1 MTLLYGRDANGN
13 QVPLLVDGSGIVQ
26 TSGGS
31 TSWPG
36 TSSQLTAG
44 DGTAVNVGSGLSL
57 AAGTLTAPG
66 GWQTTYEVDFTTLT
80 PVASYSNGTATIDG
94 KTWTFTGLGAN
105 SSASLS
111 AANGLRLVVNS
122 GASAV
127 PVSSVNL
134 SSLGAVPLAYQVMS
148 WARMTSTIP
157 SNANGLTDN
166 IIGKSTTGTTYTFIH
181 RLWYRVNSDSGSP
194 SNAAFFAP
202 SAELDSQLYPS
213 SVNSQYST
221 TNVNHDVRVI
231 HLVSS
236 NMALFYTGTWSAGW
250 PALSS
255 LQFRGM
261 LNFDIAAYSS
271 SSNALLNPSNFLW
284 FMQAFHES
292 GSSTNTVANLLNFR
306 TQVK

>member
-1 MTLLYGRDANGN
+1 MAYVGNPGSNKIITTDA
-13 QVPLLVDGSGIVQ
+13 
-26 TSGGS
+26 GGKL
-31 TSWPG
+31 TPG
-36 TSSQLTAG
+36 T
-44 DGTAVNVGSGLSL
+44 VGNGLSL
-57 AAGTLTAPG
+57 SGGQLTG
-66 GWQTTYEVDFTTLT
+66 GWQTTYEVDFTTLA
-80 PVASYSNGTATIDG
+80 PVVSYSNGTATIDG
-94 KTWTFTGLGAN
+94 KTWTFAGLGAT

-111 AANGLRLVVNS
+111 VANGLELVVNS

-127 PVSSVNL
+127 PVASVNL
-134 SSLGAVPLAYQVMS
+134 SSLGAAPLPYEVMT
-148 WARMTSTIP
+148 WARMTSVIP

-181 RLWYRVNSDSGSP
+181 RLWYRVSSSGGSP

-213 SVNSQYST
+213 FAGVNSQYST

-231 HLVSS
+231 HFVSS

-261 LNFDIAAYSS
+261 INFNITAYSS
-271 SSNALLNPSNFLW
+271 SSNALLNPSDFLW

>member
-13 QVPLLVDGSGIVQ
+13 QVPLLVDSNGIVQ

-31 TSWPG
+31 TS
-36 TSSQLTAG
+36 
-44 DGTAVNVGSGLSL
+44 
-57 AAGTLTAPG
+57 G

-94 KTWTFTGLGAN
+94 KTWTFAGLDAN

-111 AANGLRLVVNS
+111 AANGLQMVVNS
-122 GASAV
+122 GASPV
-127 PVSSVNL
+127 PVASVNL

-148 WARMTSTIP
+148 WARMTSIIP
-157 SNANGLTDN
+157 SNAIGLTDN
-166 IIGKSTTGTTYTFIH
+166 IIGKSTTGTTYTFVH
-181 RLWYRVNSDSGSP
+181 RLSYAPTSYDGSP
-194 SNAAFFAP
+194 SNATFFAP
-202 SAELDSQLYPS
+202 FAQLDGANYPS
-213 SVNSQYST
+213 SLNSQYST

-261 LNFDIAAYSS
+261 VNLNIAAYSS
-271 SSNALLNPSNFLW
+271 SSNALLNPSDFLW
-284 FMQAFHES
+284 FMQAFHQS
-292 GSSTNTVANLLNFR
+292 SSSTNTVANLLNFR

>member
-13 QVPLLVDGSGIVQ
+13 QVPLLVDGNGIVQ

-31 TSWPG
+31 TS
-36 TSSQLTAG
+36 
-44 DGTAVNVGSGLSL
+44 
-57 AAGTLTAPG
+57 G

-94 KTWTFTGLGAN
+94 KTWTFTGLGAT

-111 AANGLRLVVNS
+111 AANGLQVVVNS

-127 PVSSVNL
+127 PVASVNL

-148 WARMTSTIP
+148 WARMTSIIP

-166 IIGKSTTGTTYTFIH
+166 IIGKSTTGTTYTFVH
-181 RLWYRVNSDSGSP
+181 RLSYTPTSIGGSP

-202 SAELDSQLYPS
+202 FSELDSQLIPS
-213 SVNSQYST
+213 LFYSQYST

-261 LNFDIAAYSS
+261 VNFNINAYSS
-271 SSNALLNPSNFLW
+271 GSNALLNPSDFLW
-284 FMQAFHES
+284 FMQPFHDS

>member
-1 MTLLYGRDANGN
+1 MTLLYGRDASGN

-26 TSGGS
+26 TSGG
-31 TSWPG
+31 G
-36 TSSQLTAG
+36 G
-44 DGTAVNVGSGLSL
+44 G
-57 AAGTLTAPG
+57 G

-94 KTWTFTGLGAN
+94 KTWTFAGLGAS

-127 PVSSVNL
+127 PAASVNL
-134 SSLGAVPLAYQVMS
+134 SSLGAVPLPYQVMT
-148 WARMTSTIP
+148 WARMTSVIP
-157 SNANGLTDN
+157 SNVYGLTDD
-166 IIGKSTTGTTYTFIH
+166 IIGKTTTAGIYSFVDRLAYTSGSIF
-181 RLWYRVNSDSGSP
+181 GSP
-194 SNAAFFAP
+194 SNSAFFAP
-202 SAELDSQLYPS
+202 LGVVQSTNYPS
-213 SVNSQYST
+213 SILSQYST
-221 TNVNHDVRVI
+221 TNVNHNVRVI
-231 HLVSS
+231 HFVSS
-236 NMALFYTGTWSAGW
+236 NMALFYTGAWSAGW

-261 LNFDIAAYSS
+261 INFNIPAYSS
-271 SSNALLNPSNFLW
+271 SSDALLNPSDFLW